1 MDGKKKHL
9 FILNWCQ
16 KQATIQ
22 NSKKKQPQ
30 HNFKI
35 QRASLLFVVVNIDLM
50 CSLV

>member
-9 FILNWCQ
+9 FIYNWCQ

-22 NSKKKQPQ
+22 NSEKKTQ
-30 HNFKI
+30 HNLKI